1 MQSDNI
7 IGIDGKSKV
16 SLSWRG
22 STEDILSF
30 RYLGVI
36 WGYFASIRHL
46 KVESTL
52 TLKKLTSG
60 LEMKMADCSSL
71 WGAAAGASAGS
82 QGGLCSRA
90 VGFPFSSVSLRN
102 TTGVLAA
109 QVVHVL
115 GSY

>member
-52 TLKKLTSG
+52 TLKKLASG
-60 LEMKMADCSSL
+60 LEMKFVSRWQTAAHCGGQPL
-71 WGAAAGASAGS
+71 GLQQGAREASVPGQLASPSAPFPLGIPRGS
-82 QGGLCSRA
+82 
-90 VGFPFSSVSLRN
+90 
-102 TTGVLAA
+102 
-109 QVVHVL
+109 
-115 GSY
+115 